1 MQNEEIWV
9 DVPLKEF
16 KEFYEISSFGNVR
29 SKDRVVTQKNRF
41 GSNNTTHYKKRIL
54 SQSNHNCGYKL
65 CCLKSQAKRQTHYVH
80 RLVALAFISNNDPK
94 NNQVN
99 HINGDKKDNNLSN
112 LEWSN
117 ASLNTIHAVSL
128 GLQKSGKHSTL
139 SKSIFQ
145 INPITN
151 EKVNKFF
158 CINDAQRELG
168 YSNKNIS
175 AVLKN
180 RRKTAYGFKW
190 QYA

>member
-1 MQNEEIWV
+1 MNNQEIWV
-9 DVPLKEF
+9 DVPLEEF

-41 GSNNTTHYKKRIL
+41 GGNNVSHYKSKLLR
-54 SQSNHNCGYKL
+54 QSNHKCGYKL
-65 CCLKSQAKRQTHYVH
+65 CCLKSQIKRQTHYAH

-99 HINGDKKDNNLSN
+99 HINGDKKDNNVSN

-128 GLQKSGKHSTL
+128 GLQKSGKNSNR
-139 SKSIFQ
+139 SKPIFQ
-145 INPITN
+145 VNPLTN
-151 EKVNKFF
+151 EKLNKFF
-158 CINDAQRELG
+158 CIMDVQRELG

-180 RRKTAYGFKW
+180 RRKTAYGYKW

>member
-1 MQNEEIWV
+1 MQNKEIWV
-9 DVPLKEF
+9 DVPLEEF
-16 KEFYEISSFGNVR
+16 KELYEISSFGNVR

-41 GSNNTTHYKKRIL
+41 GSNNTTHYKSKIL

-65 CCLKSQAKRQTHYVH
+65 CCLKSQTKRQTHYVH
-80 RLVALAFISNNDPK
+80 RLVALAFISNNEPK

-99 HINGDKKDNNLSN
+99 HINGDKKDNNVSN

-117 ASLNTIHAVSL
+117 ASLNTIHAVFL
-128 GLQKSGKHSTL
+128 GLQKSGKNSIL
-139 SKSIFQ
+139 SKSIYQ